1 MKIIKILLITI
12 AIAFSTNS
20 FSDEH
25 KPGVYIRGNVSC
37 GDWVTS
43 RADEDKHWATVGAYT
58 SWEIGFLSGMA
69 LKTQVDILRNIDYKQ
84 VQLWLDNYCK
94 EHPLY
99 GTYEALLL
107 LFEELK
113 KRMQ

>member
-43 RADEDKHWATVGAYT
+43 RADEDKHWLQSEPILVGRLA
-58 SWEIGFLSGMA
+58 F
-69 LKTQVDILRNIDYKQ
+69 
-84 VQLWLDNYCK
+84 
-94 EHPLY
+94 
-99 GTYEALLL
+99 
-107 LFEELK
+107 
-113 KRMQ
+113 